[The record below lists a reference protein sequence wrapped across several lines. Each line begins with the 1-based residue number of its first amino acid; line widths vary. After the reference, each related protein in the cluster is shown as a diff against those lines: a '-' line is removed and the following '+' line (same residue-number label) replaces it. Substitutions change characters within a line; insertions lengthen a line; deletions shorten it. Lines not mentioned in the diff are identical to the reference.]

1 MIYIKIFDKKM
12 SQSKWFIKQSTK
24 IRFFSDKKKIT
35 FKTSMMRSDLCDYS
49 DVYIVVKGRISAT
62 GTNAANKSNKKLTL
76 RIMLCLDHSYQKLIT
91 HSQTMQKILIL
102 LCRWII
108 WQNIVAII
116 IEITEM
122 ILLIKIM
129 MQIIIEQITTKQQ
142 QVNILSIRQN

>member
-24 IRFFSDKKKIT
+24 IRFFSDNKKIT
-35 FKTSMMRSDLCDYS
+35 FKTSMLRSDLCDYS
-49 DVYIVVKGRISAT
+49 DVYIVVKGRIIAT

-76 RIMLCLDHSYQKLIT
+76 RIMLCLDHAYQKLIT

-129 MQIIIEQITTKQQ
+129 MQIIIEQIATKQQ
-142 QVNILSIRQN
+142 QINILSIRQN

>member
-1 MIYIKIFDKKM
+1 ML
-12 SQSKWFIKQSTK
+12 
-24 IRFFSDKKKIT
+24 
-35 FKTSMMRSDLCDYS
+35 RSDLCDYS

-76 RIMLCLDHSYQKLIT
+76 RIMLCLDHAYQKLIT
-91 HSQTMQKILIL
+91 NSQTMQKILIL